1 MIVGFEELVL
11 RCREEA
17 SKAHIREA
25 IKCYEASAYRAA
37 IVTTYMAVCFDLISK
52 LKALAASGDGKAINL
67 QASLATLQDQL
78 DNGNTQAIAGILAF
92 ERNLLENFRDD
103 FEFFGTYEYSD
114 LVRLRDDRNRCAHPT
129 FQKSEVPYEPVAEL
143 ARLHIRNALAIVLI
157 QEPKQGKAA
166 LKEIRAIISSQYFPD
181 RTKDAV
187 ARLDA
192 AGVGTARDVLVRAI
206 VDDIVFGVAT
216 EGSEFYDNKIA
227 PLIAFDAVIE
237 LRREIALPRAVVD
250 INKLLRDATDAAIEL
265 GAMFVLRNKDV
276 SAAVDAV
283 SQVAVS
289 QWLGK
294 TSFKFVGNAV
304 DRGLDIPWLNDA
316 AVTRLNALT
325 PEDFVFIDGTV
336 SDKILQR
343 AAEVYA
349 SARSWISANEL
360 AKKCAIPFADR
371 FKEEHID
378 FIFNEGRYGPADLP
392 GSSGFT
398 LFVQSLYKES
408 TIGDEKLNEL
418 TEKYGYEMYRP

>member
-25 IKCYEASAYRAA
+25 IRCYEGSAYRAA

-52 LKALAASGDGKAINL
+52 LKALAASGDGKAVTL
-67 QASLATLQDQL
+67 QASLINLQEQL
-78 DNGNTQAIAGILAF
+78 DNGNTQAISGILAF

-103 FEFFGTYEYSD
+103 FEFFGTNEYSD
-114 LVRLRDDRNRCAHPT
+114 LVRLRDDRNRCAQPT
-129 FQKSEVPYEPVAEL
+129 FLKSEVPYEPVAEL

-157 QEPKQGKAA
+157 QEPRQGKAA
-166 LKEIRAIISSQYFPD
+166 LEEIRAIINSKYFPD
-181 RTKDAV
+181 RKQDAV

-192 AGVGTARDVLVRAI
+192 AGVGIARDVLVRAI

-216 EGSEFYDNKIA
+216 ESSDFYNKIP

-237 LRREIALPRAVVD
+237 LRRGVALPRAVVD
-250 INKLLRDATDAAIEL
+250 INKLLRDATDAAIEF

-276 SAAVDAV
+276 SAAVDLV

-289 QWLGK
+289 QWLVK

-304 DRGLDIPWLNDA
+304 DRGLDIPWLSDA
-316 AVTRLNALT
+316 ALVRLKALT
-325 PEDFVFIDGTV
+325 AEDFVFIEGPV

-343 AAEVYA
+343 AAEVYVG
-349 SARSWISANEL
+349 ARSWTSANEL
-360 AKKCAIPFADR
+360 ARKCALPFADR
-371 FKEEHID
+371 FKEEHVE
-378 FIFNEGRYGPADLP
+378 FIFNEGRNGPADLP
-392 GSSGFT
+392 GSSGLT
-398 LFVQSLYKES
+398 LFVHALYKES
-408 TIGDEKLNEL
+408 VIGKQKLDEL
-418 TEKYGYEMYRP
+418 TEKYSYEMYRP